1 MAPLGSYL
9 VTPVSPGDFEMKR
22 YTSQNRLE
30 VVVRSDQKQW
40 LRQQA
45 TSLRSIGD
53 VVRDLID
60 LAMKAAP

>member
-1 MAPLGSYL
+1 
-9 VTPVSPGDFEMKR
+9 MKR